1 MRRADALVQLRQPLQ
16 GKRALGGQTISN
28 NTARTIE
35 VLTTVALVCF
45 AIAFPLT
52 RAVTV
57 IENASSRGWPPD
69 ALTPIL
75 EWRLS

>member
-1 MRRADALVQLRQPLQ
+1 MADLMFV
-16 GKRALGGQTISN
+16 GQTISN

-57 IENASSRGWPPD
+57 IENASSSGWPPD
-69 ALTPIL
+69 APAPIL

>member
-1 MRRADALVQLRQPLQ
+1 MRRPLQ

-28 NTARTIE
+28 TTARTIE

-57 IENASSRGWPPD
+57 IEQC
-69 ALTPIL
+69 IL
-75 EWRLS
+75 KRLAA